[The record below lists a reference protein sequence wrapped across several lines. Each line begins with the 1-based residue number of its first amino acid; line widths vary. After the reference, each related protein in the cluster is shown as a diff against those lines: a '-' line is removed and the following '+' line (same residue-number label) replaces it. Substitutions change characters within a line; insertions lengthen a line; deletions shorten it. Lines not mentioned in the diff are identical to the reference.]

1 MTRRRLRTRA
11 ARLGAAAIL
20 GGLGALATASCGK
33 EDARVE
39 VVRPTTVERTTRVEV
54 LRDLDETGRPA
65 GGEDGAEPARGAFD
79 PVDIYER
86 EGRGVVT
93 IISTG
98 LRGAAGRPESSGQG
112 SGFVISERGEVVTN
126 AHVVTTGEGA
136 AIRKAR
142 EVFVRFPD
150 RNQVPAKIVGFD
162 PFSDVALLKVDP
174 GGLRLR
180 PLPLGSTRGLAV
192 GAPVVA
198 IGSPFGEEQSL
209 SVGVISALDRQID
222 SLTGFTTIGAVQT
235 DAAINQ
241 GNSGGPLLDARG
253 DVLGINS
260 QIRTQ
265 SGAGT
270 GVGFAVPVDTVKRS
284 VGQLR
289 RTGKVQYAYLG
300 ISSTRVYPQLA
311 ERFRLP
317 TRTGAWVQTVSE
329 GGPADD
335 AGIRAGS
342 GEQRFQA
349 QPWRTGG
356 DLIVAVDDVPVRD
369 EDDLSQALVTR
380 APGDVVTLRL
390 YRGGKLEQVRVTLG
404 ERPLDAP
411 RR

>member
-1 MTRRRLRTRA
+1 MSRRPAGML
-11 ARLGAAAIL
+11 AAA
-20 GGLGALATASCGK
+20 GVAAALGALGTAGCGK
-33 EDARVE
+33 EDRRVE

-65 GGEDGAEPARGAFD
+65 AAEGGAEPARGAFD
-79 PVDIYER
+79 PVDVYER

-93 IISTG
+93 ILSTG
-98 LRGAAGRPESSGQG
+98 LRARGGRPEGSGQG

-136 AIRKAR
+136 AIQRAR

-150 RNQVPAKIVGFD
+150 GNQVPARIVGFD
-162 PFSDVALLKVDP
+162 PFADVALLKVDP

-241 GNSGGPLLDARG
+241 GNSGGPLLDGDG

-260 QIRTQ
+260 QIRTE

-284 VGQLR
+284 VDQLR
-289 RTGKVQYAYLG
+289 RTGKVRYAYLG

-311 ERFRLP
+311 EHFDLP
-317 TRTGAWVQTVSE
+317 TTTGAWVQTVSE
-329 GGPADD
+329 DGPADD

-356 DLIVAVDDVPVRD
+356 DLIVAVDDTPVRD
-369 EDDLSQALVTR
+369 EDDLSQALVPR
-380 APGDVVTLRL
+380 SPGDVVTLRV
-390 YRGGKLEQVRVTLG
+390 YRGGQLLQVRVTLG
-404 ERPLDAP
+404 DRPLEAP